1 MVAQASVPLSVAME
15 DIKSK
20 ALVVPDAANSPV
32 RVIDEYSV
40 RILGQNIHARFQQFK
55 SDRQLAELR
64 WLRNQRQYLG
74 VYDPEVDREL
84 QVNRSRSYPK
94 LTRVKCISIL
104 SRLMSL
110 MFQANQKNWKLDA
123 APWPSM
129 SLVDVQAAVAKA
141 QKRDTASGGQPQQ
154 ITQEYVMAA
163 VKTECEAR
171 AKELSTLI
179 EDQFQELGGH
189 QAMDYTALNRK
200 VLGSG
205 IVYGLGVLRGP
216 FVRPTKAL
224 WWDLSNEMP
233 IPKQIDAMTP
243 MFEFCP
249 VWDFYPDMT
258 AKTFTNMDGYF
269 IRKVVS
275 RSQLKDLSK
284 REDFMKEAINQ
295 YLNMYPNGNWR
306 PEWYESELRAMG
318 VKANVNDVKPE
329 STKYQIIIYH
339 GPVTGNMLQLSGAEV
354 PEDKLNEEIDAEIWM
369 LDGIVIKADV
379 NQWRAL
385 DVDMPMIHTFCY
397 DEDDTSPVG
406 FGVPVAIRDSQM
418 GVSAATRMMMD
429 NASVVCGPNI
439 EVNMDL
445 MRPDQ
450 DLQSVQA
457 YKVWYREGDDIT
469 AQWNAVRNID
479 INAHIDELLKIVD
492 FFMRMADMETFVGPA
507 TGGDMSKVSGE
518 PFRSASGAAQ
528 LRGDAALPFK
538 DMVRAFDSFTQS
550 VVQAMVNFN
559 RKFNPKLAPNAS
571 YNVVAL
577 GASSLME
584 KEIKG
589 QMADDLSKT
598 MTPDEKLYF
607 DMRKLATLRA
617 STRDMDEILVGDEEA
632 ARREAQQAQTAAMSQ
647 DQQTKLFEA
656 NLRKILSDAFKN
668 IAGAQKTTAQADAT
682 SVESALLVLETGI
695 NNNAIE
701 GNTAASQSGDDAIG
715 QEPPSGGQPGGD
727 GDGGDDQIADPSQG
741 GAAGTTG
748 PGPASGIPGNPG

>member
-1 MVAQASVPLSVAME
+1 MVAQASIYNSVAVE
-15 DIKSK
+15 DIASHAVK
-20 ALVVPDAANSPV
+20 VPDPANSPV
-32 RVIDEYSV
+32 RVINKYQMT
-40 RILGQNIHARFQQFK
+40 ILGQNLNARFQQFK

-74 VYDPEVDREL
+74 VYDPEIERQL

-110 MFQANQKNWKLDA
+110 MFQSNAQNWRLDA
-123 APWPSM
+123 APWPAM
-129 SLVDVQAAVAKA
+129 NLKDVQDAVAEA
-141 QKRDTASGGQPQQ
+141 QKRDQASGGQP
-154 ITQEYVMAA
+154 TPVTKEYVFAA
-163 VKTECEAR
+163 VKTECEKR
-171 AKELSTLI
+171 AKCLSDLI
-179 EDQFQELGGH
+179 KDQFQELGGH
-189 QAMDYTALNRK
+189 QALDYTALNRK

-216 FVRPTKAL
+216 FCRPSKML
-224 WWDLSNEMP
+224 WWDEAGDMP
-233 IPKQIDAMTP
+233 VPKQIDGYMP

-258 AKTFTNMDGYF
+258 AKTLSSMDGYYV
-269 IRKVVS
+269 RKVVS
-275 RSQLKDLSK
+275 RSQLKELSR
-284 REDFMKEAINQ
+284 REDFFADAINE
-295 YLNMYPNGNWR
+295 YLNMFPNGNWR

-339 GPVTGNMLQLSGAEV
+339 GPVTGNFLQLAGCSV
-354 PEDKLNEEIDAEIWM
+354 PGDKLNEEIDSEVWM
-369 LDGIVIKADV
+369 LDGIVIKCDM
-379 NQWRAL
+379 NPWREL
-385 DVDMPMIHTFCY
+385 GVDMPMIHTFSY
-397 DEDDTSPVG
+397 DEDDTSPLG

-418 GVSAATRMMMD
+418 GFSAAIRMMMD

-450 DLQSVQA
+450 DLSAITA

-469 AQWNAVRNID
+469 AQWPAVRNVA
-479 INAHIDELLKIVD
+479 INAYIDELLKIGD
-492 FFMRMADMETFVGPA
+492 FFMRMADIETFVGPA
-507 TGGDMSKVSGE
+507 TGGDMSKMPGE
-518 PFRSASGAAQ
+518 PFRSASGAQQ

-538 DMVRAFDSFTQS
+538 DMVRGFDGFTQS

-559 RKFNPKLAPNAS
+559 RKFNEHMAPDAS

-598 MTPDEKLYF
+598 MSPDEKLYF
-607 DMRKLATLRA
+607 DMRKLATIRA

-632 ARREAQQAQTAAMSQ
+632 ARREAQQAQTAAQ
-647 DQQTKLFEA
+647 QQQQTMQAFEA
-656 NLRKILSDAFKN
+656 NLRKLASEAFKN
-668 IAGAQKTTAQADAT
+668 IAGAQKNTAQADAT
-682 SVESALLVLETGI
+682 SVESALLVLERGI
-695 NNNAIE
+695 QNSVIE
-701 GNTAASQSGDDAIG
+701 GNQATAEAGDPANN
-715 QEPPSGGQPGGD
+715 QEPPGGGEPGGN
-727 GDGGDDQIADPSQG
+727 GDGGDDQIAGGAQG
-741 GAAGTTG
+741 GP
-748 PGPASGIPGNPG
+748 PGATAQGDPGNAPQPPG

>member
-1 MVAQASVPLSVAME
+1 MVAQASVQNSVAVE
-15 DIKSK
+15 DIASR
-20 ALVVPDAANSPV
+20 AVTVPDAANSPI
-32 RVIDEYSV
+32 RVVNKYQMT
-40 RILGQNIHARFQQFK
+40 ILGQNLNARFQQFK

-74 VYDPEVDREL
+74 VYDPEIDRQL

-104 SRLMSL
+104 ARLMSL
-110 MFQANQKNWKLDA
+110 MFQSNADNWRLDA
-123 APWPSM
+123 APWPAM
-129 SLVDVQAAVAKA
+129 NLKDVHKAIQEAQA
-141 QKRDTASGGQPQQ
+141 RDQATGGQPAQV
-154 ITQEYVMAA
+154 TKEYVYAA
-163 VKTECEAR
+163 VKTECEKR
-171 AKELSTLI
+171 AKCLSDLI
-179 EDQFQELGGH
+179 KDQFQELGGH

-216 FVRPTKAL
+216 FVRPQKML
-224 WWDLSNEMP
+224 WWDESGAIP
-233 IPKQIDAMTP
+233 IPKQIDGYMP

-258 AKTFTNMDGYF
+258 AKTFTNMDGYY
-269 IRKVVS
+269 IRKVLS
-275 RSQLKDLSK
+275 RSQVKDLCK
-284 REDFMKEAINQ
+284 REDFFKEAIED
-295 YLNMYPNGNWR
+295 YLNMFPNGNWR

-329 STKYQIIIYH
+329 STKYQVIIYH
-339 GPVTGNMLQLSGAEV
+339 GPVTGNFLQLAGCDI
-354 PEDKLNEEIDAEIWM
+354 PGDKLNEEIDSEVWM
-369 LDGIVIKADV
+369 LDGIVIKAEM
-379 NQWRAL
+379 NAWREL
-385 DVDMPMIHTFCY
+385 GVDMPMIHTFCY

-418 GVSAATRMMMD
+418 GFSAAIRMMMD

-450 DLQSVQA
+450 DLTAISA

-469 AQWNAVRNID
+469 AQWPAVRNVA
-479 INAHIDELLKIVD
+479 INAYITELLQIAE
-492 FFMRMADMETFVGPA
+492 FFMRMADIETFVGPA
-507 TGGDMSKVSGE
+507 TGGDMSKMPGE
-518 PFRSASGAAQ
+518 PFRSASGAQQ

-559 RKFNPKLAPNAS
+559 RKFNEKMAPDAS

-589 QMADDLSKT
+589 QMADDLTKT

-607 DMRKLATLRA
+607 DMRKLATIRA
-617 STRDMDEILVGDEEA
+617 STRDMDEILLGDEEVS
-632 ARREAQQAQTAAMSQ
+632 RREAQQSQTASQQQ
-647 DQQTKLFEA
+647 DQQNKLFEA
-656 NLRKILSDAFKN
+656 NLRKILSDVFKN
-668 IAGAQKTTAQADAT
+668 IAGAQKSTAQADAA
-682 SVESALLVLETGI
+682 SVDSAVLVLEQGI
-695 NNNAIE
+695 TNGVIE
-701 GNTAASQSGDDAIG
+701 GNQTGNGPTGEEPEGGG
-715 QEPPSGGQPGGD
+715 QEGGNGAPGN
-727 GDGGDDQIADPSQG
+727 DQTDPNAA
-741 GAAGTTG
+741 GAAVGATAQG
-748 PGPASGIPGNPG
+748 DAGNASMLAG